1 MPRGE
6 QVNQVA
12 LELVRVL
19 IFVHEDELEAALV
32 MFAHVGVLLQQ
43 LEPERE
49 QVVEI
54 HRVGRAF
61 AGDVTLLHVGDL
73 AGELEITELLLPAF
87 PRWSCACWPRAKK
100 FRSSTSGFGKCVP
113 FLVSMPA
120 SAMQALIKSFA
131 SSRSRIVKSRW

>member
-1 MPRGE
+1 MFGEIRAAPGVDALRVVADDRDVVMPRGQ

-19 IFVHEDELEAALV
+19 VFVHEDELEAALV

-54 HRVGRAF
+54 HRVRRAL
-61 AGDVTLLHVGDL
+61 ALGVTL
-73 AGELEITELLLPAF
+73 AARSAI
-87 PRWSCACWPRAKK
+87 CAANCEK
-100 FRSSTSGFGKCVP
+100 
-113 FLVSMPA
+113 
-120 SAMQALIKSFA
+120 
-131 SSRSRIVKSRW
+131 

>member
-19 IFVHEDELEAALV
+19 IFVHEDELEPALV
-32 MFAHVGVLLQQ
+32 MFAHVGVVLQQ

-54 HRVGRAF
+54 HRVRRAL
-61 AGDVTLLHVGDL
+61 AVGVTLAPG
-73 AGELEITELLLPAF
+73 PAI
-87 PRWSCACWPRAKK
+87 CAANCEK
-100 FRSSTSGFGKCVP
+100 
-113 FLVSMPA
+113 
-120 SAMQALIKSFA
+120 
-131 SSRSRIVKSRW
+131 

>member
-1 MPRGE
+1 MAFRKFEDVLEIRAAPGVDALRVVAHDGDVVMPFGE

-19 IFVHEDELEAALV
+19 VFVHENELEPALV

-43 LEPERE
+43 PEPERE

-61 AGDVTLLHVGDL
+61 AGGVTLLHVGDL
-73 AGELEITELLLPAF
+73 PGDLLEIIELLLEN
-87 PRWSCACWPRAKK
+87 
-100 FRSSTSGFGKCVP
+100 FGGG
-113 FLVSMPA
+113 LV
-120 SAMQALIKSFA
+120 
-131 SSRSRIVKSRW
+131 RVDRE